1 MKRERPEDEFL
12 TVPVDVSAWQMLGHL
27 RLMGYQARH
36 FGRTHSAGRFVL
48 PLRVP

>member
-48 PLRVP
+48 HLRVP